1 MRQASRERD
10 NFRRACGALAVGLP
24 LLAANAGPAKAA
36 DHAYDRENQYGA
48 VSVHGSDQ
56 ARLPIFD
63 RSKQLNAITV
73 NDTDRSSYLPDGIR
87 AGAYMIFPEIGT
99 SVIKDD
105 NIFGS
110 EKGQGDVR
118 REASAKIKLL
128 SHMPRHV
135 LDFMFS
141 GRVVS
146 FQDHDERN
154 YADGK
159 AQMQARID
167 VNHGHAFVGNF
178 MTALDHEERRDGE
191 TPRNAK
197 RPVEVLHNT
206 ADVGFVR
213 SVGRLSVLAGA
224 TAGHKEFHA
233 VDTFDGS
240 RLPQSYRDTNLY
252 SSYLHLRYQVSPGYN
267 LIARATG
274 LMEENRGNPSFNRS
288 NRGYETTAGV
298 EFEPSRLLRA
308 SLEAG
313 VSQRTYDQQALGE
326 IQTAIFN
333 SRLTWMITP
342 SLTLYF
348 TGGREVNA
356 TSAAGASSRVDLRF
370 KGALEYEL
378 QRNIVLTAGVENVG
392 TDFTGTSR
400 HDNLWVLTAGAQYF
414 FNKNIYLSLDL
425 QRDQLVSSATGTGFE
440 GNKIMASVKFR
451 Q

>member
-1 MRQASRERD
+1 MRQASREQDSIRQ
-10 NFRRACGALAVGLP
+10 ACTALVVGLP
-24 LLAANAGPAKAA
+24 LLAAGTSMAKAA
-36 DHAYDRENQYGA
+36 DHTYDRDNQYGA
-48 VSVHGSDQ
+48 VSVHESDQ
-56 ARLPIFD
+56 ARFPLFD

-73 NDTDRSSYLPDGIR
+73 NDTDRSPYLPDGIR
-87 AGAYMIFPEIGT
+87 AGTYMIFPEIST
-99 SVIKDD
+99 SVVKDD

-118 REASAKIKLL
+118 REATATVKLV

-146 FQDHDERN
+146 FQDHDVRN
-154 YADGK
+154 YADGT

-178 MTALDHEERRDGE
+178 MTGLNHEERRDGE
-191 TPRNAK
+191 TPITAK
-197 RPVEVLHNT
+197 KPVEVWNST

-213 SVGRLSVLAGA
+213 SVGRLSAQIGA

-233 VDTFDGS
+233 VEAFDGS
-240 RLPQSYRDTNLY
+240 TLPQSWRDTEAY
-252 SSYLHLRYQVSPGYN
+252 SSYLKLRYQVSPGYN

-274 LMEENRGNPSFNRS
+274 LMEQNHGTPAFNRS
-288 NRGYETTAGV
+288 NHGYESTAGV
-298 EFEPSRLLRA
+298 EFEPSRLVRA

-333 SRLTWMITP
+333 SRLTWMILP
-342 SLTLYF
+342 RLTLYF
-348 TGGREVNA
+348 AGGREVNA
-356 TSAAGASSRVDLRF
+356 TNAAGASGRIDLRM
-370 KGALEYEL
+370 KTSLEYEL
-378 QRNIVLTAGVENVG
+378 QRNVVLTAGIERVSTDFVG
-392 TDFTGTSR
+392 TNR
-400 HDNLWVLTAGAQYF
+400 HDDLWVFTAGAQYF
-414 FNKNIYLSLDL
+414 YNKHVYFSLDL
-425 QRDQLVSSATGTGFE
+425 ERDQLVSTTAGTGFE

-451 Q
+451 H